1 MSTQAAVMTAS
12 MSPVGRRCLTCCKGE
27 KSDKGV
33 TRFPQSIVYLATLGG
48 VIVSIAAIVSS
59 DLLLADLTGALLIG
73 FCPYVAY
80 QKRQLLKLDTFRG
93 ALNEMR
99 ENVNEFMRQNNVLT
113 HNVDELSKNVGE
125 LEEVEGNL
133 TKLANTDNVD
143 RLKEVVLETK
153 SINSQMKK
161 IMEASIIQQMITT
174 VIRTDR
180 DLDLKIGPTELK
192 RLMMRLDQKPGFD
205 FNEDKFISL
214 LGDTSQ
220 PVPMEKIMDVIRNLK
235 NPRLKKEDSVFVL
248 HPESLA
254 Q

>member
-1 MSTQAAVMTAS
+1 MTMS
-12 MSPVGRRCLTCCKGE
+12 MSPTGRKCLGCCKGE

-48 VIVSIAAIVSS
+48 VIVSILAIVSS
-59 DLLLADLTGALLIG
+59 ELFLADLTGALLIG

-80 QKRQLLKLDTFRG
+80 QKRQLLKLDTFRD

-113 HNVDELSKNVGE
+113 HNVDELANSVSE

-153 SINSQMKK
+153 KINTQMKK

-180 DLDLKIGPTELK
+180 DLDLKIGPMELK

-205 FNEDKFISL
+205 FNEDKFVSL

-220 PVPMEKIMDVIRNLK
+220 PVPIERIMDVIRNLK
-235 NPRLKKEDSVFVL
+235 NPGLKKEDSVFVL
-248 HPESLA
+248 HPESLK
-254 Q
+254 